1 MIPPTGRRVPIP
13 ADEAKSGLRIPRQVR
28 VPKTADL
35 VADHLRRQIVRG
47 ELREGD
53 ALPPETELMEMF
65 GVSRP
70 TLREA
75 FRVLESEALMSVRRG
90 AHGGGV
96 VHAPNID
103 SAARY
108 AGLVLEYRSTT
119 LADVYEAR
127 NALEPPCVALVAAT
141 RTEDDLRV
149 LRAALARET
158 DTAASIEQRVVRQT
172 SFHDLLIERCGNET
186 LKLLTSMLGHITSA
200 ATLARV
206 TTDSNGHGDE
216 MVHLGAKAHAKLM
229 TLIEARVATEAEA
242 VWRRHLS
249 DTTRY
254 LLGQPGANTVLD
266 LLG

>member
-1 MIPPTGRRVPIP
+1 MIPPTGRRVPLP
-13 ADEAKSGLRIPRQVR
+13 ADEPQTGLRIAREVR
-28 VPKTADL
+28 VPKTAEL

-47 ELREGD
+47 ELSEGD
-53 ALPPETELMEMF
+53 ALPHETELMEMF

-75 FRVLESEALMSVRRG
+75 FRVLESESLISVRRG
-90 AHGGGV
+90 AHGGAV

-108 AGLVLEYRSTT
+108 AGLVLEYRDTT

-127 NALEPPCVALVAAT
+127 NELEPPCIALLAAK
-141 RTEDDLRV
+141 RTQDDLEV

-158 DTAASIEQRVVRQT
+158 DTSMPIEERVRTQT

-186 LKLLTSMLGHITSA
+186 LKLLTAMLGHITSA

-206 TTDSNGHGDE
+206 SSDTNGHGNE
-216 MVHLGAKAHAKLM
+216 MVHQGAKVHAKLL
-229 TLIEARVATEAEA
+229 TLIEARDAEQAEA
-242 VWRRHLS
+242 LWRRHLTE
-249 DTTRY
+249 TTRY
-254 LLGQPGANTVLD
+254 LLDHTGASTVLD

>member
-1 MIPPTGRRVPIP
+1 
-13 ADEAKSGLRIPRQVR
+13 LRIAREVR
-28 VPKTADL
+28 VPKTAEL

-47 ELREGD
+47 ELLEGD

-75 FRVLESEALMSVRRG
+75 FRVLESESLISVRRG
-90 AHGGGV
+90 AHGGAV
-96 VHAPNID
+96 VHSPDID
-103 SAARY
+103 GAARY
-108 AGLVLEYRSTT
+108 AGLVLEYRGTT

-127 NALEPPCVALVAAT
+127 NALEPPCIALLAAT
-141 RTEDDLRV
+141 RTEDDLEV
-149 LRAALARET
+149 LRNALAQET
-158 DTAASIEQRVVRQT
+158 DRSASIEQRVRRQT

-186 LKLLTSMLGHITSA
+186 LKLLTAMLGQITAA

-206 TTDSNGHGDE
+206 ETDSNSHGDE
-216 MVHLGAKAHAKLM
+216 MVHLGSKAHAKLM
-229 TLIEARVATEAEA
+229 TLIEARDSVQAEA
-242 VWRRHLS
+242 VWRRHLA

-254 LLGQPGANTVLD
+254 LLDDAAADTVLD